1 MYTLL
6 YVDDEPGL
14 LQICRAFLEQD
25 PQYTVLTMTSAA
37 AALAYLAGN
46 RVDAVISDYQMPVMN
61 GIAFLKE
68 LRSRRDATPFIIFTG
83 RGREEVVIQAFDAGA
98 DSYLQKGGDPVA
110 QFAELAQK
118 IRQAVELRKAEE
130 ARVKSEEKYRA
141 LFNDSAIGIF
151 RTTPDGTY
159 LALNPAFART
169 YGYETPEEMQA
180 EITDIAGQLYVRP
193 SDRAEIV
200 RLLETTGEIK
210 GFVAENRHRL
220 GHSIWI
226 SINARKVVQAPDGA
240 SYYEGTIEDI
250 TERKKAEKAK
260 NEIDERFHRLL
271 ANSPDIL
278 FRISVPDGVYEYI
291 SPAVEVYSGYPPEAY
306 YENPLLIR
314 QIVHPDWV
322 PYFDRM
328 WERLINGDVP
338 PSYEFQIL
346 TRNGEARW
354 VDQRNVLVRDEQ
366 GRTVAL
372 EGIVTDVTS
381 RKTTELTLQES
392 GERFRQISELITDI
406 AYSCARGPDGL
417 PAINWITGAGER
429 ITGYTNDEIKA
440 MSCWKFLVLEEDIPL
455 FERSV
460 TGLSPGQTASCELRI
475 RRKDG
480 KVAWIASYAKCL
492 GDTDGPG
499 AGTIYGGL
507 RDVTRW
513 RRDEDVLIR
522 KTTEL
527 QALNEKLSETGDELR
542 RNYEVLTLREKTLRE
557 SEERYRLIVE
567 TAEEGIWQMDEE
579 AHTTFVNRRMAEML
593 GYTQVEMVGKP
604 ISSFMHKDD
613 YPDHELRMR
622 QRREGVNEQYERRFV
637 RKDGSVIWAL
647 ISVTALKN
655 RNDEFKGSFAMI
667 SDITARKRAEDAL
680 KESEDRYRTL
690 AETAQDLIYII
701 DRDDNVIYANGFAL
715 EIIGKSLG
723 DIVGKP
729 RRVLF
734 PGPTTERQYQNLQKV
749 LSTGKPL
756 RIESTVPVP
765 GREIWQDTQLV
776 PVRDASGEI
785 TSVLGISRDISRLKK
800 TEEALRASNAKLNLM
815 TSIVR
820 HDIINQVS
828 VLMGFISLLK
838 SDTIDPAKK
847 EEYLASASEAGERI
861 SRIIAFS
868 KEYQQIGVTEP
879 GWHNLH
885 DTVVR
890 AADEVG
896 PTRVTVI
903 NAIPGDIVVRAD
915 PLILKVFYNLI
926 DNANRH
932 GGTID
937 TVSFS
942 AVGNDGDL
950 LVTCE
955 DDGVGIDPREKN
967 RIFERGYGR
976 NTGLGLFL
984 ARDILAITGITLTE
998 TGEAGKGARFEM
1010 RVPKDAWKKQE

>member
-1 MYTLL
+1 MYTIL

-25 PQYTVLTMTSAA
+25 SQYTVHTITSAP
-37 AALAYLAGN
+37 AALVFLMEN
-46 RVDAVISDYQMPVMN
+46 KVDVVISDYQMPVMD

-68 LRSRRDATPFIIFTG
+68 LRSRGDTTPFIIFTG
-83 RGREEVVIQAFDAGA
+83 RGREEIVIQAFDAGA

-110 QFAELAQK
+110 QFAELAQR

-151 RTTPDGTY
+151 RSTPGGTY

-169 YGYETPEEMQA
+169 YGYDTPEEMQA
-180 EITDIAGQLYVRP
+180 AVRDIGGQLYVRP
-193 SDRAEIV
+193 SERAEIT
-200 RLLETTGEIK
+200 RLLETNGEVR
-210 GFVAENRHRL
+210 GFIAENRHRL

-226 SINARKVVQAPDGA
+226 SINARKIVRAQDGA

-250 TERKKAEKAK
+250 TERKEAEWAK
-260 NEIDERFHRLL
+260 EQSDERFYRLL

-278 FRISVPDGVYEYI
+278 FRVTIPAGVYEYI
-291 SPAVEVYSGYPPEAY
+291 SPAVEAYSGYAPEAH

-314 QIVHPDWV
+314 QIIHPDWV

-328 WERLINGDVP
+328 WERLLTGDVP

-346 TRNGEARW
+346 TRNGEVRW

-366 GRTVAL
+366 GRPVAL
-372 EGIVTDVTS
+372 EGIVTDVTA
-381 RKTTELTLQES
+381 RKTTELALQES

-406 AYSCARGPDGL
+406 AYSCMMKPDGS
-417 PAINWITGAGER
+417 PGINWITGAGER
-429 ITGYTNDEIKA
+429 ITGYTNEEIQA
-440 MSCWKFLVLEEDIPL
+440 RSCWSFLVVDEDIPV

-460 TGLSPGQTASCELRI
+460 KGLSPGQSASCELRI

-480 KVAWIASYAKCL
+480 KVAWLASYAKCV
-492 GDTDGPG
+492 GDRERPL

-513 RRDEDVLIR
+513 KRDEDALLR
-522 KTTEL
+522 KTTDL
-527 QALNEKLSETGDELR
+527 QALNEKLSTTGEELR
-542 RNYEVLTLREKTLRE
+542 RNYEVLTRREKTLRE

-567 TAEEGIWQMDEE
+567 TSEEGIWQMDQE

-593 GYTQVEMVGKP
+593 GYTQVEMIGRA
-604 ISSFMHKDD
+604 ISSFMHEDD
-613 YPDHELRMR
+613 LRDHEVRMH
-622 QRREGVNEQYERRFV
+622 QRREGVNEPYERRFV
-637 RKDGSVIWAL
+637 RKDGSVVWTL
-647 ISVTALKN
+647 ISVTTLKD

-680 KESEDRYRTL
+680 RESEERYRTL

-701 DRDDNVIYANGFAL
+701 DRDDNVIYANSFAL
-715 EIIGKSLG
+715 RIIGKSLG
-723 DIVGKP
+723 DVVGKP
-729 RRVLF
+729 RRALF

-749 LSTGKPL
+749 LSSGNPL

-765 GREIWQDTQLV
+765 GGEIWQDTHLV
-776 PVRDASGEI
+776 PVRGADGAI
-785 TSVLGISRDISRLKK
+785 TSVLGISRDISRLKR
-800 TEEALRASNAKLNLM
+800 TEEALRVSNRKLNLM
-815 TSIVR
+815 TSIIR

-828 VLMGFISLLK
+828 ALMGFISLVR
-838 SDTIDPAKK
+838 SESTDPADR
-847 EEYLASASEAGERI
+847 EEYLANAREAGERI

-868 KEYQQIGVTEP
+868 REYQQIGATEP

-885 DTVVR
+885 GTVGC

-896 PTRVTVI
+896 PTGIAVLNT
-903 NAIPGDIVVRAD
+903 IPQDIAVMAD
-915 PLILKVFYNLI
+915 PLILKAFYNLI
-926 DNANRH
+926 DNAARY
-932 GGTID
+932 GGTI
-937 TVSFS
+937 TKVSFS
-942 AVGNDGDL
+942 AIGEGGE
-950 LVTCE
+950 LVIRCE
-955 DDGVGIDPREKN
+955 DDGVGVDPREKE

-984 ARDILAITGITLTE
+984 ARDILAITGITLSE
-998 TGEAGKGARFEM
+998 TGKPGKGACFEM
-1010 RVPKDAWKKQE
+1010 RVPKGTWKKQE